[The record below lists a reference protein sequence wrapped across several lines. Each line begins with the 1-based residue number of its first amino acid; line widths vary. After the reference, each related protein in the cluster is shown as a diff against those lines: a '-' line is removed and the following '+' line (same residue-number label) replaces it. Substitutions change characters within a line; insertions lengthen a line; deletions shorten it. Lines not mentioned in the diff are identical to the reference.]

1 MTFNLPNLREAK
13 PAAMP
18 KAPSEST
25 RQPSRSSTST
35 RQSDSSFMDEKE
47 AHVTWAEVK
56 ENNSKAKTSKLSR
69 IIQGQYNTFQQHISI
84 S

>member
-13 PAAMP
+13 PAAMS

-25 RQPSRSSTST
+25 LQPSRSSTST

-47 AHVTWAEVK
+47 AHVTWAEAK

-69 IIQGQYNTFQQHISI
+69 IIQGQYNTSRAAYQH
-84 S
+84 

>member
-13 PAAMP
+13 PAAMS

-25 RQPSRSSTST
+25 HQPSRSSTST

-56 ENNSKAKTSKLSR
+56 GNNSKAKTSKLSR
-69 IIQGQYNTFQQHISI
+69 IVQGQYNTFRAAYQY
-84 S
+84 